1 MDCDEIGQPPAQ
13 KIATFSKGDDY
24 GLLFVFKTN
33 GQVINLT
40 GWTFTGTLRK
50 TGQTD
55 VAMTPTPNAAA
66 GTVVFSLSAQ
76 QTAAMVGGANAND
89 LAGRWQMIIRGVD
102 SNGKARRYISAIVY
116 VLN

>member
-13 KIATFSKGDDY
+13 KFATFSKGDDY
-24 GLLFVFKTN
+24 GFLIAFKTG
-33 GQVINLT
+33 GQVVNLT
-40 GWTFTGTLRK
+40 GWTFTGTLKK

-55 VAMTPTPNAAA
+55 VAMTATPNAAD
-66 GTVVFSLSAQ
+66 GTVVFAVSAQ